1 MRRALFAAVLLVGGA
16 VALSTPTVGARAIE
30 PTPRTVYVSVVD
42 GKGVAIGDLTAADFS
57 VKENGKD
64 YPLVKAELAQGP
76 MQVAILVDDNGTG
89 AFRQGVAT
97 LVQGLLGSQPGSEF
111 QIMTVL
117 RNVMRVAEFTSNV
130 ETLRTGITSLV
141 ARPGAQ
147 DGNYAVD
154 GALEA
159 LKDLEKKK
167 ATRPVLVMFSVG
179 AGDKSLSSSA
189 EVMRLLKQTMAPLH
203 ALVLGNALVSSA
215 SGGLDQINLQQV
227 LDDGPKQSGGKRHSL
242 TAMPQVAEGVQRVLD
257 HLTKQYALSYTLPDG
272 VKKHERV
279 QVAVKRSGATVMA
292 PTKISDR

>member
-1 MRRALFAAVLLVGGA
+1 
-16 VALSTPTVGARAIE
+16 VALSMPSVTARAVE

-64 YPLVKAELAQGP
+64 YPLTKAELAQGP
-76 MQVAILVDDNGTG
+76 MQVAIVVDDNGTG
-89 AFRQGVAT
+89 AFRQGVAA
-97 LVQGLLGSQPGSEF
+97 LA
-111 QIMTVL
+111 
-117 RNVMRVAEFTSNV
+117 RVTEFTSNV

-154 GALEA
+154 AALEA

-167 ATRPVLVMFSVG
+167 ATRPVLVMFTVG

-189 EVMRLLKQTMAPLH
+189 EVLRSLKQTMASLH
-203 ALVLGNALVSSA
+203 VLALGNAMVSA
-215 SGGLDQINLQQV
+215 AAGGMDQINLQQV

-242 TAMPQVAEGVQRVLD
+242 TAVPQVAEGVQRVLD
-257 HLTKQYALSYTLPDG
+257 HLTKQYALSYMLPDG
-272 VKKHERV
+272 VKKHERL

-292 PTKISDR
+292 PAKISDR